1 MTSFDQL
8 PDHARV
14 WIYQASRPLTD
25 AELALADPL
34 LAQFTAGWASHG
46 RALLA
51 GAAFQHRQ
59 FLLIGLDERQ
69 AGASGCSI
77 DASVHF
83 VRGLEAQLGLSLLE
97 KSQLAFLLEGQVQLF
112 ERRELRAAAAAGTIT
127 AESLYFDNTLGTKG
141 ALTAGWPAPAGQT
154 WLRKYFVPA
163 GGNAVAVSP
172 VSA

>member
-25 AELALADPL
+25 AELTAAAPL
-34 LAQFTAGWASHG
+34 LTQFTAGWVSHG

-51 GAAFQHRQ
+51 GAAFRHRQ

-83 VRGLEAQLGLSLLE
+83 VRGLEQRLGVSWLD
-97 KSQLAFLLEGQVQLF
+97 KSQMAFWLDGQVRLF
-112 ERRELRAAAAAGTIT
+112 DRRALREAVAAGTLT
-127 AESLYFDNTLGTKG
+127 ADSPYFDNTLTTKG
-141 ALTAGWPAPAGQT
+141 PLAAGWPAPAGQT
-154 WLRKYFVPA
+154 WLRKYFSAVPQPGA
-163 GGNAVAVSP
+163 LV
-172 VSA
+172 

>member
-25 AELALADPL
+25 AELAATTTD
-34 LAQFTAGWASHG
+34 LAQFTGGWASHG
-46 RALLA
+46 QALLA
-51 GAAFQHRQ
+51 GAAWRHRQ

-83 VRGLEAQLGLSLLE
+83 VRSLEQTLGVSLLD
-97 KSQLAFLLEGQVQLF
+97 KSQMAFLLDGQVRLF
-112 ERRELRAAAAAGTIT
+112 DRRELREAVVVGTLTAG
-127 AESLYFDNTLGTKG
+127 SLYFDNTLAAKG
-141 ALTAGWPAPAGQT
+141 QIAAGWPAPAGRT
-154 WLRKYFVPA
+154 WLHKYFAPPPQP
-163 GGNAVAVSP
+163 AVAV
-172 VSA
+172 